1 MIKVHLSRIMGEQK
15 LNIADV
21 SKLTGLHRNGL
32 SKLYNEDT
40 DAVDIYMPKGYYLS
54 EEMIQKSLN
63 ESREQFSNFELWA
76 YVHEIEDVEV
86 KQIALNKL
94 FYVYC
99 SFFIHNEFI
108 RKSSFKG
115 FNS

>member
-1 MIKVHLSRIMGEQK
+1 MRTLVRYDIYNDFRLPDHVAYCYQGEAVGS
-15 LNIADV
+15 LAF
-21 SKLTGLHRNGL
+21 
-32 SKLYNEDT
+32 YNEDT